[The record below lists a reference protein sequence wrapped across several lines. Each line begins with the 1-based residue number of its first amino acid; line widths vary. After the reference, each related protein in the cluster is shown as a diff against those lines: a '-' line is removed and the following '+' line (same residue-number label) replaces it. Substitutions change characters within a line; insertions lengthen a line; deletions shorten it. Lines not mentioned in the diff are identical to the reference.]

1 MVKFYIH
8 SQFLGGL
15 TQSEPFEYKTIKML
29 NNFPIEPK
37 GNYGNPPPKIPKI
50 GIAMST
56 NMLASLQHVFYPS
69 DPGRYDVLAA
79 AEPHQ
84 KRHLHKSGL
93 RVRVRDT

>member
-8 SQFLGGL
+8 SQFGGEL
-15 TQSEPFEYKTIKML
+15 TQSKLPEYKIIIML

-50 GIAMST
+50 GIAVST

-79 AEPHQ
+79 GEIHQ

-93 RVRVRDT
+93 RVRVRDI